1 MKTIELDIEVDEI
14 ALKATANINA
24 QALAA
29 EILEV
34 VGKHITTNYPQV
46 YACGIIH
53 DTFNETIN

>member
-1 MKTIELDIEVDEI
+1 MKTIELDIQVDEFM
-14 ALKATANINA
+14 LKATANINA
-24 QALAA
+24 QILAA

-34 VGKHITTNYPQV
+34 VGEHITTNYPEV

>member
-1 MKTIELDIEVDEI
+1 MKTIELDVQVDEL

-29 EILEV
+29 EILNLIGE
-34 VGKHITTNYPQV
+34 HMTANYPEV

-53 DTFNETIN
+53 DTFNEPIN